1 MSVQSQVSGKFLRT
15 FTGAIFI
22 GFFFSI
28 LAGLGLVGLSLRLD
42 LKLDMGSDIIM
53 YRRPRGRATQGKVK

>member
-28 LAGLGLVGLSLRLD
+28 LAGFGLVSLGLRMVLGLRTD
-42 LKLDMGSDIIM
+42 LGLCMGRSIM
-53 YRRPRGRATQGKVK
+53 IM